1 MIFIC
6 AFIFNSSLSLS
17 FAVGGGCG
25 GWVWGGAADRRYDI
39 VGCYCLVKQLLIP
52 NWRYDIVGCYCP
64 VKQLLIPN
72 LVF

>member
-17 FAVGGGCG
+17 LAVGG

-39 VGCYCLVKQLLIP
+39 AGCYCPVKQLLIP